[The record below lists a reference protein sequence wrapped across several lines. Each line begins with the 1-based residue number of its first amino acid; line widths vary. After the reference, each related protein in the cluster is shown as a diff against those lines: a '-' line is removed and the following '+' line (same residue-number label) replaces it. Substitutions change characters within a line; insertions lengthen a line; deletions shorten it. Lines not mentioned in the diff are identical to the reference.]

1 MEYALYIAQVILCVV
16 LMTLVVLQVRTAGMQ
31 NRDSSSI
38 YRTRRGLEK
47 TLYQTTVAVA
57 VMFLILALITS
68 LPIFNAATV
77 APAG

>member
-1 MEYALYIAQVILCVV
+1 VEYALYVAQIILCVL

-47 TLYQTTVAVA
+47 TLFQTTVAVA
-57 VMFLILALITS
+57 ALFLLLALITS
-68 LPIFNAATV
+68 LPIFATATV
-77 APAG
+77 PAS